1 VTASITT
8 PADTAPADLSPL
20 AEDGRSALWRS
31 LGATAEETRE
41 LLEYARSEF
50 DLSRAPAGF
59 PLPDEPFVAAWT
71 RYVEEAGR
79 VGVWACLRDRLVQ
92 LRFPIEPGVSESPAY
107 RAATRRGVWPAP
119 ESRGL
124 ELARPAELRLFLAET
139 PVGRV
144 PVILATTREDFVA
157 LVRALAHKNEPGA
170 IPDAVGATIIGGF
183 NNWDRIASLRR
194 AWEAG
199 DSAVGAPLEWAAR
212 WREIVREP
220 GLYQDRFIVLG
231 SGPYSGAAAADVGL
245 GEAEWTRSSI
255 AIRLEHEC
263 THHFTRRVL
272 GSMRNRLADELIA
285 DYMGIVAATGSFR
298 ADWLVRF
305 LGLERHPVYRLGGR
319 LEAYR
324 GDLALDG
331 GSFRVLCAAARRCAR
346 NLEAID
352 RLRPPWTRSPGSAV
366 DDRGLPP
373 GGSAAEGRRG
383 LIDKAEMILAL
394 AAIGLEGLAGEAAV
408 DLYRTARQRRLG
420 AA

>member
-1 VTASITT
+1 VSASS
-8 PADTAPADLSPL
+8 TAPAGRSLL
-20 AEDGRSALWRS
+20 AEDERAALWRS
-31 LGATAEETRE
+31 LGATEEETRE
-41 LLEYARSEF
+41 LLEYARTEF
-50 DLSRAPAGF
+50 DLSRAPASF
-59 PLPDEPFVAAWT
+59 PLPDEPFVAAWE

-107 RAATRRGVWPAP
+107 RAATRRGAWPAP

-144 PVILATTREDFVA
+144 PVILTTTREDFVA
-157 LVRALAHKNEPGA
+157 LVRALAHRNEPRA
-170 IPDAVGATIIGGF
+170 IPDAVGATIIGGY
-183 NNWDRIASLRR
+183 NNWDRVASLRR
-194 AWEAG
+194 AWEAS
-199 DSAVGAPLEWAAR
+199 DSTSGSPLEWAAR

-220 GLYQDRFIVLG
+220 ELYQDRFIVLG

-245 GEAEWTRSSI
+245 DEAEWTRSSI
-255 AIRLEHEC
+255 AVRLEHEC

-285 DYMGIVAATGSFR
+285 DYMGIVAAAGRFR

-305 LGLERHPVYRLGGR
+305 LGLERHPVYRPGGR
-319 LEAYR
+319 LEEYR
-324 GDLALDG
+324 GDLAQGG
-331 GSFRVLCAAARRCAR
+331 GSFRVLCAAAERCAR

-352 RLRPPWTRSPGSAV
+352 RLRPPWTGTPGSA
-366 DDRGLPP
+366 
-373 GGSAAEGRRG
+373 A
-383 LIDKAEMILAL
+383 DKAEMILAL

-420 AA
+420 GA

>member
-1 VTASITT
+1 MSAVI
-8 PADTAPADLSPL
+8 TAPAGLSLL
-20 AEDGRSALWRS
+20 AEDGRAALWRS
-31 LGATAEETRE
+31 LGATEEETRE

-50 DLSRAPAGF
+50 DLSRAPASF
-59 PLPDEPFVAAWT
+59 PLPDEPFVEAWE

-92 LRFPIEPGVSESPAY
+92 LRFPIEAGVSESPVY

-144 PVILATTREDFVA
+144 PVILTTTREDFVA
-157 LVRALAHKNEPGA
+157 LVRALGHRNEPRA
-170 IPDAVGATIIGGF
+170 IPDAVGATIIGGY

-194 AWEAG
+194 AWEAS
-199 DSAVGAPLEWAAR
+199 DSTVGAPRPAAPPNGGAAPSTSGSPLEWAAR
-212 WREIVREP
+212 WREIVRDP
-220 GLYQDRFIVLG
+220 DLYQDRFIVLG
-231 SGPYSGAAAADVGL
+231 SGPYSGEAATDVGL
-245 GEAEWTRSSI
+245 DEAEWTRSSI

-285 DYMGIVAATGSFR
+285 DYMGIVAATGRFR

-305 LGLERHPVYRLGGR
+305 LGLERHPVYRPGGR
-319 LEAYR
+319 LEEYR
-324 GDLALDG
+324 GDLAQGG
-331 GSFRVLCAAARRCAR
+331 GSFRVLCAAALRCAR

-352 RLRPPWTRSPGSAV
+352 RLRPPWTGAPGSA
-366 DDRGLPP
+366 
-373 GGSAAEGRRG
+373 A
-383 LIDKAEMILAL
+383 DKAEMILAL
-394 AAIGLEGLAGEAAV
+394 AALGLEGLAGEAAV
-408 DLYRTARQRRLG
+408 DMYRTARQRRLG
-420 AA
+420 TA

>member
-1 VTASITT
+1 MSASIT
-8 PADTAPADLSPL
+8 APAQLSPL
-20 AEDGRSALWRS
+20 AEEERSALWRS

-50 DLSRAPAGF
+50 DLSRAPASF
-59 PLPDEPFVAAWT
+59 PLPDEPFVSAWES
-71 RYVEEAGR
+71 YVEEAGR

-92 LRFPIEPGVSESPAY
+92 LRFPIEPGISESPVY

-144 PVILATTREDFVA
+144 PVILATTREDFVS
-157 LVRALAHKNEPGA
+157 LVRALGHMNEPWP
-170 IPDAVGATIIGGF
+170 IPDAVGASIIGGF

-194 AWEAG
+194 AWEAS
-199 DSAVGAPLEWAAR
+199 DPASSSPLGWTAR
-212 WREIVREP
+212 WREIVRDP

-231 SGPYSGAAAADVGL
+231 SGPYSGKTAADVGL

-272 GSMRNRLADELIA
+272 GSMRNRLGDELIA
-285 DYMGIVAATGSFR
+285 DYMGIVAATGHFR

-305 LGLERHPVYRLGGR
+305 LGLERHPVFRRGGR
-319 LEAYR
+319 LEEYR
-324 GDLALDG
+324 GDLALDS
-331 GSFRVLCAAARRCAR
+331 GSFRVLCAAVERCAR

-352 RLRPPWTRSPGSAV
+352 RLRPPWTRSA
-366 DDRGLPP
+366 D
-373 GGSAAEGRRG
+373 SAA
-383 LIDKAEMILAL
+383 DKAEMILAL
-394 AAIGLEGLAGEAAV
+394 AAIGLEGLAGDSAV
-408 DLYRTARQRRLG
+408 DMYRTARQRRLCT
-420 AA
+420 A

>member
-1 VTASITT
+1 MSASIT
-8 PADTAPADLSPL
+8 APAQLSPL
-20 AEDGRSALWRS
+20 AEAERSALWRS

-50 DLSRAPAGF
+50 DLSRAPASF
-59 PLPDEPFVAAWT
+59 PLPDEPFVAAWES
-71 RYVEEAGR
+71 YVEEAER

-92 LRFPIEPGVSESPAY
+92 LRFPIEPGISESPVY

-119 ESRGL
+119 DSRGL

-144 PVILATTREDFVA
+144 PVILATTREDFVS
-157 LVRALAHKNEPGA
+157 LVRALGHMNEPWP
-170 IPDAVGATIIGGF
+170 IPDAVGASIIGGF

-194 AWEAG
+194 AWEASG
-199 DSAVGAPLEWAAR
+199 PASSSPLGWTAR
-212 WREIVREP
+212 WREIVRDP

-231 SGPYSGAAAADVGL
+231 SGPYSGETAADVGL

-272 GSMRNRLADELIA
+272 GSMRNRLGDELIA
-285 DYMGIVAATGSFR
+285 DYMGIVAATGHFR

-305 LGLERHPVYRLGGR
+305 LGLERHPVFRPGGR
-319 LEAYR
+319 LEEYR
-324 GDLALDG
+324 GDLALDS
-331 GSFRVLCAAARRCAR
+331 GSFRVLCAAVERCAR

-352 RLRPPWTRSPGSAV
+352 RLRPPWTRSA
-366 DDRGLPP
+366 D
-373 GGSAAEGRRG
+373 SAA
-383 LIDKAEMILAL
+383 DKAEMILAL
-394 AAIGLEGLAGEAAV
+394 AAIGLEGLAGESAV
-408 DLYRTARQRRLG
+408 DMYRTARQRRLCT
-420 AA
+420 A

>member
-1 VTASITT
+1 MAIGFVSAS
-8 PADTAPADLSPL
+8 ATAPADRSPL

-31 LGATAEETRE
+31 LGATASETQE

-59 PLPDEPFVAAWT
+59 PLPDEPFVAAWES
-71 RYVEEAGR
+71 YVEEARR

-92 LRFPIEPGVSESPAY
+92 LRFPIEAGISESPAY

-124 ELARPAELRLFLAET
+124 ELARPAELGLFLAET

-157 LVRALAHKNEPGA
+157 LVRALAHKNEPWE
-170 IPDAVGATIIGGF
+170 IPDAVGASIIGGY
-183 NNWDRIASLRR
+183 NNWDRVASLQR
-194 AWEAG
+194 AWE
-199 DSAVGAPLEWAAR
+199 DSDSTSGSPAEWAAR
-212 WREIVREP
+212 WNEIVREP

-245 GEAEWTRSSI
+245 GEAEWTQSSI

-263 THHFTRRVL
+263 THHFTRRAL

-285 DYMGIVAATGSFR
+285 EYMGIVAAAGCFR
-298 ADWLVRF
+298 ADWLLRF
-305 LGLERHPVYRLGGR
+305 LGLERHPVYRPGGR
-319 LEAYR
+319 LEEYR
-324 GDLALDG
+324 GDLAPGG
-331 GSFRVLCAAARRCAR
+331 GSFRILCAAVERSAR

-352 RLRPPWTRSPGSAV
+352 RLRPPWTRSPGSA
-366 DDRGLPP
+366 
-373 GGSAAEGRRG
+373 A
-383 LIDKAEMILAL
+383 DKAEMILAL
-394 AAIGLEGLAGEAAV
+394 AALGLEGLAGESAV
-408 DLYRTARQRRLG
+408 DLYRTARQRRL
-420 AA
+420 

>member
-1 VTASITT
+1 VSASI
-8 PADTAPADLSPL
+8 TAPADLSPL
-20 AEDGRSALWRS
+20 AEDGRSAVWRS
-31 LGATAEETRE
+31 LGATAAETRE

-71 RYVEEAGR
+71 GYVEEAER
-79 VGVWACLRDRLVQ
+79 AGVWACLRDRLVQ
-92 LRFPIEPGVSESPAY
+92 LRFPIEPGISESPAY

-124 ELARPAELRLFLAET
+124 ELARPEELCLFLAET
-139 PVGRV
+139 PVRRV

-157 LVRALAHKNEPGA
+157 LVRALAHRNEPRV
-170 IPDAVGATIIGGF
+170 IPDAVGASIIGGY

-194 AWEAG
+194 AWEVSDATSG
-199 DSAVGAPLEWAAR
+199 SPLEWAAR

-220 GLYQDRFIVLG
+220 GLYLDRFIVLG
-231 SGPYSGAAAADVGL
+231 SGPYSGAAATDVGL
-245 GEAEWTRSSI
+245 DEAEWTRSSI

-305 LGLERHPVYRLGGR
+305 LGLERHPVYRPGGR
-319 LEAYR
+319 LEEYR
-324 GDLALDG
+324 GDLAQGG
-331 GSFRVLCAAARRCAR
+331 GSFRVLCAAARCCAR

-352 RLRPPWTRSPGSAV
+352 QLRPPWTGSPGSA
-366 DDRGLPP
+366 
-373 GGSAAEGRRG
+373 A
-383 LIDKAEMILAL
+383 DKAEMILAL
-394 AAIGLEGLAGEAAV
+394 AAIGLEGLAGESAV

-420 AA
+420 IE

>member
-1 VTASITT
+1 MSASI
-8 PADTAPADLSPL
+8 TAPADRSPL

-31 LGATAEETRE
+31 LGATADETRE

-50 DLSRAPAGF
+50 DLSRAPASF

-71 RYVEEAGR
+71 GYVEEARR

-92 LRFPIEPGVSESPAY
+92 LRFPIEPGISESPAY

-124 ELARPAELRLFLAET
+124 ELARPAELRLFLVET

-144 PVILATTREDFVA
+144 PVIQATAREDFVA
-157 LVRALAHKNEPGA
+157 LVRALGHKNEPWEV
-170 IPDAVGATIIGGF
+170 PDAVGASIIGGY
-183 NNWDRIASLRR
+183 NNWDRVASLRR
-194 AWEAG
+194 AWEAS
-199 DSAVGAPLEWAAR
+199 DSTSGSPSEWAAR
-212 WREIVREP
+212 WGEIVRDP

-245 GEAEWTRSSI
+245 DEAEWTRSSI

-272 GSMRNRLADELIA
+272 GSMRNRLGDELIA

-305 LGLERHPVYRLGGR
+305 LGLERHPEFRPGGR
-319 LEAYR
+319 LEEYR

-331 GSFRVLCAAARRCAR
+331 GSFRVLCAAVERCAR

-352 RLRPPWTRSPGSAV
+352 RLRPPWTRSPGSA
-366 DDRGLPP
+366 
-373 GGSAAEGRRG
+373 A
-383 LIDKAEMILAL
+383 DKAEMILAL
-394 AAIGLEGLAGEAAV
+394 AAIGLEGLAGESAV
-408 DLYRTARQRRLG
+408 DMYRTARQRRLCT
-420 AA
+420 A

>member
-1 VTASITT
+1 MTASI
-8 PADTAPADLSPL
+8 
-20 AEDGRSALWRS
+20 AEDERSALWRS
-31 LGATAEETRE
+31 LGATADETRE
-41 LLEYARSEF
+41 LLAYARSEF
-50 DLSRAPAGF
+50 DLSHAPAGF

-71 RYVEEAGR
+71 HYVEEAGR
-79 VGVWACLRDRLVQ
+79 VGAWACLRDRLVQ
-92 LRFPIEPGVSESPAY
+92 LRFPIEPGISESPAY
-107 RAATRRGVWPAP
+107 RAATRRGVWPPP

-157 LVRALAHKNEPGA
+157 LVRALAHKNEPWA
-170 IPDAVGATIIGGF
+170 IPDAVGATIISGY

-194 AWEAG
+194 AWE
-199 DSAVGAPLEWAAR
+199 DSTSGSPLEWAAR

-231 SGPYSGAAAADVGL
+231 SGPYSGAVAADVGL
-245 GEAEWTRSSI
+245 GEAAWTRSSI
-255 AIRLEHEC
+255 GIRLEHEC
-263 THHFTRRVL
+263 THYFTRRVL

-305 LGLERHPVYRLGGR
+305 LGLERHPVYRPGGR

-324 GDLALDG
+324 GDLSLDG
-331 GSFRVLCAAARRCAR
+331 GSFRVLCAAAWRCAR

-352 RLRPPWTRSPGSAV
+352 RLRPPWTASPGSA
-366 DDRGLPP
+366 
-373 GGSAAEGRRG
+373 A
-383 LIDKAEMILAL
+383 DKAEMILAL
-394 AAIGLEGLAGEAAV
+394 AAIGLEGLAGESAV
-408 DLYRTARQRRLG
+408 DMYRTARQRRLG

>member
-1 VTASITT
+1 VTVSI
-8 PADTAPADLSPL
+8 TAPADFSPL

-31 LGATAEETRE
+31 LGATAAETRE

-50 DLSRAPAGF
+50 DLSRAPASF

-71 RYVEEAGR
+71 RYVEEAER

-92 LRFPIEPGVSESPAY
+92 LRFPIEPGISESPAY

-124 ELARPAELRLFLAET
+124 ELARPAELRLFLVET

-157 LVRALAHKNEPGA
+157 LVRALAHKNEPWA
-170 IPDAVGATIIGGF
+170 IPDAVGASIIGGY
-183 NNWDRIASLRR
+183 NNWDRIASLRQ
-194 AWEAG
+194 AWEAS
-199 DSAVGAPLEWAAR
+199 DSTSGSPLEWVAR
-212 WREIVREP
+212 WREIVRDP

-231 SGPYSGAAAADVGL
+231 AGPYSGVAAADVGL
-245 GEAEWTRSSI
+245 DDAEWTRSSI

-263 THHFTRRVL
+263 THHFTRRAL

-305 LGLERHPVYRLGGR
+305 LGLERHPVYRPGGR
-319 LEAYR
+319 LEEYR

-331 GSFRVLCAAARRCAR
+331 GSFRVLGAAVERCAR

-352 RLRPPWTRSPGSAV
+352 QLRPPWTRSPA
-366 DDRGLPP
+366 
-373 GGSAAEGRRG
+373 SAA
-383 LIDKAEMILAL
+383 DKAEMILAL
-394 AAIGLEGLAGEAAV
+394 AAVGLEGLAGASAV
-408 DLYRTARQRRLG
+408 DLYRTVRQARALSSASGLQR
-420 AA
+420 

>member
-1 VTASITT
+1 MSASITA

-20 AEDGRSALWRS
+20 AEEERSALWRS

-41 LLEYARSEF
+41 LLAYARSEF

-71 RYVEEAGR
+71 RYVEEAER

-107 RAATRRGVWPAP
+107 LAATRRGVWPAP

-144 PVILATTREDFVA
+144 PVIQTTAREDFVA
-157 LVRALAHKNEPGA
+157 LVRALGHKNEPWE
-170 IPDAVGATIIGGF
+170 IPDAVGASIIGGY
-183 NNWDRIASLRR
+183 NNWDRIASLRQ
-194 AWEAG
+194 AWEAS
-199 DSAVGAPLEWAAR
+199 DSTSGSPMEWAAR
-212 WREIVREP
+212 WREIVRDP

-272 GSMRNRLADELIA
+272 GSMRNRLGDELIA
-285 DYMGIVAATGSFR
+285 DYMGIVAAAGSFR

-305 LGLERHPVYRLGGR
+305 LGLERHPVYRSGGR
-319 LEAYR
+319 LEEYR

-331 GSFRVLCAAARRCAR
+331 GSFRVLCAAVERCAR

-352 RLRPPWTRSPGSAV
+352 RLRPPWTRSP
-366 DDRGLPP
+366 D
-373 GGSAAEGRRG
+373 SAA
-383 LIDKAEMILAL
+383 DKAETILAL
-394 AAIGLEGLAGEAAV
+394 AAIGLEGLAGESAV
-408 DLYRTARQRRLG
+408 DMYRTARQRRRS